1 MDVVNV
7 GDRAGGS
14 GGSSDGETV
23 GKLVGMFIMDM
34 ELFDWLVVGARDSV
48 GKESV
53 GWSYWED
60 LVGGNGVNR
69 RGAVGAIA
77 VREALYIL
85 QKSLSPLEVTRFDWV
100 TWRVGAETLIETCST
115 RWRLYD
121 ADSLVDIMG
130 ISAL

>member
-1 MDVVNV
+1 M
-7 GDRAGGS
+7 GR
-14 GGSSDGETV
+14 
-23 GKLVGMFIMDM
+23 
-34 ELFDWLVVGARDSV
+34 
-48 GKESV
+48 
-53 GWSYWED
+53 
-60 LVGGNGVNR
+60 NGVNR